1 MHRFLLTYVFLL
13 NLSTFLLSSHTHT
26 AIDGVTFKLKDETD
40 TQQYLVQ
47 VSTTMH
53 SAIVGEWIVMFLFH
67 CAVCSW
73 TT

>member
-1 MHRFLLTYVFLL
+1 MHSFLLTYVFLL

-26 AIDGVTFKLKDETD
+26 AAAIAGVTFKLKDETD

-53 SAIVGEWIVMFLFH
+53 SAIMRNG
-67 CAVCSW
+67 
-73 TT
+73 

>member
-1 MHRFLLTYVFLL
+1 MATNSVRGAPLHSFLLTYVFLL
-13 NLSTFLLSSHTHT
+13 NLSTFLLYSHTHT

-53 SAIVGEWIVMFLFH
+53 SAIVGNG
-67 CAVCSW
+67 
-73 TT
+73 